1 MLLNGYGYNWYRLD
15 NRMRA
20 DDVLIRS
27 RASDHLARAVARLR
41 DLEGRYRRKYLPP
54 PTREKPD
61 PEPQHL
67 AAVHEFRAVEE
78 RIGEI
83 DTRLRGGAVPPDD
96 KIWLRH
102 RNEID
107 TLQRLG
113 ECDAILAASAKELDD
128 YVACLP
134 EDAIID
140 AAIEGQIGEHLDGLA
155 KVFTQRNEV
164 LGAL

>member
-1 MLLNGYGYNWYRLD
+1 
-15 NRMRA
+15 
-20 DDVLIRS
+20 
-27 RASDHLARAVARLR
+27 
-41 DLEGRYRRKYLPP
+41 
-54 PTREKPD
+54 
-61 PEPQHL
+61 
-67 AAVHEFRAVEE
+67 
-78 RIGEI
+78 
-83 DTRLRGGAVPPDD
+83 LRGGAVPPDD

-140 AAIEGQIGEHLDGLA
+140 AALEGQIDGHLDRLTEILA
-155 KVFTQRNEV
+155 QRDET
-164 LGAL
+164 LTAL

>member
-1 MLLNGYGYNWYRLD
+1 
-15 NRMRA
+15 MRA
-20 DDVLIRS
+20 DDLLIRS
-27 RASDHLARAVARLR
+27 RASDHLPKAVARLR
-41 DLEGRYRRKYLPP
+41 DLEGGYRRKYLSP

-67 AAVHEFRAVEE
+67 AAARQFRTFEE
-78 RIGEI
+78 RISGI
-83 DTRLRGGAVPPDD
+83 DTRLRGGVVPPDD

-113 ECDAILAASAKELDD
+113 ECDAILAASAKEMDD

-134 EDAIID
+134 EDATID
-140 AAIEGQIGEHLDGLA
+140 AAVEGQIDGHLDRLTEILA
-155 KVFTQRNEV
+155 QRDET
-164 LGAL
+164 LTAL